1 MVSGG
6 GWGRLKNLYPTKKTQ
21 WELDDGFSALGNQI
35 RIRSAAQSLTSITD
49 KHWNDKRL
57 DEEKSSAWIQKYR
70 GNLFPDRPFK
80 TNMGNMCRQINFW
93 ESSINNHLLPH
104 FLTLSKLWYT
114 AYDCLIYKQ
123 CFHEANSNQRL
134 LQISMHCQ
142 RLENRVFSLSKS
154 EVEHKLMLH
163 WFSAQI
169 FFQLDSVLF
178 SAVHMASCI
187 FSTSPNRVH
196 KTTVKQMVI
205 SPSDSLTFEK

>member
-1 MVSGG
+1 MDFQRWEIKLESGLLHNHWPPSQINTEMTKG
-6 GWGRLKNLYPTKKTQ
+6 LMKKNHQL
-21 WELDDGFSALGNQI
+21 EFRNI
-35 RIRSAAQSLTSITD
+35 
-49 KHWNDKRL
+49 
-57 DEEKSSAWIQKYR
+57 E

-169 FFQLDSVLF
+169 FFSAWQCTFLCCAHGKLYFLHIPKQSTQDNCETDGYF
-178 SAVHMASCI
+178 SQR
-187 FSTSPNRVH
+187 FSDLWKV
-196 KTTVKQMVI
+196 
-205 SPSDSLTFEK
+205 DLWLEGLWFEFRSRLESE